1 MHSFLL
7 RKRFII
13 VLFKIVPRGHVLPC
27 AAPLSQKQPQYLLW
41 TESKTPLE
49 SHRKHS
55 PAAVPLSGFLRGL
68 SVHPA
73 GAMPTMRPHKKKLA
87 TGVWPLCLQALL
99 TFWGLFVSLG
109 GDTGSEAEEM
119 TGGLYKNW
127 LPAPTAIRFL
137 HCFSWKILQKDS
149 FKMLIALR
157 GYIIA
162 SIQISD
168 YLNFLQN
175 HQSPIPGLGERR
187 GWEDL
192 KFLSLAA
199 DSWLL
204 RKARC
209 QRLDTFPDP
218 FHWLRTWVNALG
230 SLVDEHRDTNLR
242 GETSSGKGFILQA
255 RMNLSSF
262 QRGHQQAGKD
272 MPLKWAQTDC
282 L

>member
-1 MHSFLL
+1 M
-7 RKRFII
+7 
-13 VLFKIVPRGHVLPC
+13 
-27 AAPLSQKQPQYLLW
+27 
-41 TESKTPLE
+41 
-49 SHRKHS
+49 
-55 PAAVPLSGFLRGL
+55 
-68 SVHPA
+68 
-73 GAMPTMRPHKKKLA
+73 A
-87 TGVWPLCLQALL
+87 TLLQALL

-109 GDTGSEAEEM
+109 GDTGSETEEI
-119 TGGLYKNW
+119 TDGLYKNW
-127 LPAPTAIRFL
+127 LPAPAAIRFL
-137 HCFSWKILQKDS
+137 HCFSWEILQKDS
-149 FKMLIALR
+149 FKMFIALR

-162 SIQISD
+162 SIRISD

-204 RKARC
+204 RKTRC
-209 QRLDTFPDP
+209 QKLDTFPYP
-218 FHWLRTWVNALG
+218 FHWLRRWANALG

-242 GETSSGKGFILQA
+242 GETSLGKGFILQA

-262 QRGHQQAGKD
+262 QRGHQRAGKD

-282 L
+282 RQGESSHITVCLGM